1 MSTSLCAKFIKIVGG
16 SGHRAAIQA
25 NEIAM
30 IKVCDY
36 FESKACVEIYI
47 KSIQQPYTIV
57 CDTLE
62 VAIIVC
68 DEIIQQLQEKN
79 T

>member
-1 MSTSLCAKFIKIVGG
+1 MSTSLCAKFIEIVGG
-16 SGHRAAIQA
+16 SGHRA
-25 NEIAM
+25 EIRASEITM
-30 IKVCDY
+30 VKVCDY

-68 DEIIQQLQEKN
+68 DEITQQLQEEN